1 MKPSPAQALVDRLH
15 RDHLTLAV
23 AESCTG
29 GLLGAHITEVPGASQ
44 VFLGGI
50 LAYADA
56 AKIGQLGV
64 DPELFKDGH
73 GAVSAAV
80 ATAMAHGARH
90 RFGASLAI
98 AVTGIAGPTG
108 GTPTKPI
115 GTVWLAAL
123 GPGDLV
129 NVHRIQAE
137 GDRQAIRKEAVAQAV
152 ALLQRNIQEAEQ
164 ERLV

>member
-1 MKPSPAQALVDRLH
+1 MTDAAKKLIDRME
-15 RDHLTLAV
+15 RDGLTLAV

-29 GLLGAHITEVPGASQ
+29 GLVGGRITEIPGASKT
-44 VFLGGI
+44 FLGGVI
-50 LAYADA
+50 AYANDV
-56 AKIGQLGV
+56 KVTQLGV
-64 DPELFKDGH
+64 DAALLTDGH

-80 ATAMAHGARH
+80 ATAMARGVRKK
-90 RFGASLAI
+90 FGAKLAI
-98 AVTGIAGPTG
+98 AVTGIAGPFAGTTG
-108 GTPTKPI
+108 KRI

-137 GDRQAIRKEAVAQAV
+137 GDRAAVREAAVNEAIQ
-152 ALLQRNIQEAEQ
+152 LLDRNIREAEK